1 MKYELETIPV
11 WEAIRKDRECFLCE
25 LMKEAEEHAISYFL
39 GSSVMHPETRVAV
52 NRRGF
57 CFHHWNLLA
66 AAGKSQSLALISH
79 TYLGE
84 TLGVLEKKIG
94 KVAASKAGRK
104 VSASLKDL
112 VETMQER
119 ESGCLACEKMASR
132 LDRYA
137 FTTVR
142 LWEEDPDFRQALAE
156 SKGVCLHHLEPLL
169 AMAESALD
177 AEALQA
183 FGTELTALVLQNLK
197 RLEDDLWW
205 MTQKYKA
212 EHIDSPWNGCEDAH
226 KRLVRKLIGEGRILC
241 RP

>member
-1 MKYELETIPV
+1 MV
-11 WEAIRKDRECFLCE
+11 D
-25 LMKEAEEHAISYFL
+25 
-39 GSSVMHPETRVAV
+39 
-52 NRRGF
+52 
-57 CFHHWNLLA
+57 
-66 AAGKSQSLALISH
+66 
-79 TYLGE
+79 
-84 TLGVLEKKIG
+84 
-94 KVAASKAGRK
+94 
-104 VSASLKDL
+104 
-112 VETMQER
+112 
-119 ESGCLACEKMASR
+119 ESGTGIGCLACEKMASR

-177 AEALQA
+177 AVALQT